1 MLSVNAQLSE
11 SKAEIA
17 RLKAIPKQKQR
28 HSNGDGSDDDS
39 NFHVRQDLLLK
50 IDELHDA
57 LASSRRQ
64 WGEEKRSISSSYAA
78 KEQSL
83 AAVHRVELSKQ
94 RSNIVELEDNIS
106 NQQESL
112 RSSEKENIVLTQ
124 RLEDAGQVQKQL
136 TKKMSC

>member
-1 MLSVNAQLSE
+1 M
-11 SKAEIA
+11 
-17 RLKAIPKQKQR
+17 
-28 HSNGDGSDDDS
+28 
-39 NFHVRQDLLLK
+39 RQDLLLK